1 MKFLIEFDFGT
12 QFFTLNKPKQKIVKL
27 QSPSKVTIFGT
38 QHNRKKPFSLK
49 MSLIFSSQTNIAR
62 QPFPYTSNCINGWD
76 ETDLDISTN
85 VNYSLAVSQIFTC

>member
-1 MKFLIEFDFGT
+1 MVKKSDLQTLWPNVKFLIESYFET
-12 QFFTLNKPKQKIVKL
+12 KVLRLAN
-27 QSPSKVTIFGT
+27 PSKKYVSTFLLK
-38 QHNRKKPFSLK
+38 NKLK
-49 MSLIFSSQTNIAR
+49 MFCFFAQTNIAR